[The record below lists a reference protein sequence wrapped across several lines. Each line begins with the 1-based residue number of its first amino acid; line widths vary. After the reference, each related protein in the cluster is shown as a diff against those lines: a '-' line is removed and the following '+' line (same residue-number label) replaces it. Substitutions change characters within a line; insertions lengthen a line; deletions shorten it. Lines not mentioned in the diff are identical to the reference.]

1 MTDINFSI
9 IIPHRNIHTLLQR
22 CIDSIPARDDVQIII
37 VDDNS
42 DPNIV
47 DFDNFP
53 GKNNPQVEIYLTK
66 EGKGA
71 GYARNVGLD
80 HAKGKWLLFAD
91 ADDYFS
97 ENLNKLFDEY
107 LNANSDVIYL
117 LNDTFDQKS
126 GKKTDVDSPV
136 GSACKIYD
144 SNSDLY
150 NVLRYKC
157 YAPWTKMVK
166 RDMIVLH
173 NIRFDE
179 VKASND
185 AFFSVKTGY
194 YAAKI
199 EVCPYIVYNRII
211 RQGSLQYSIKKD
223 LLLDR
228 IKVGYSINNFLG
240 SIGKIKYYNN
250 IRSYIAQLREIS
262 TLIFLQQLI
271 IFIFKSQPIILKDAL
286 VCFVNKFRHL

>member
-91 ADDYFS
+91 GR
-97 ENLNKLFDEY
+97 L
-107 LNANSDVIYL
+107 
-117 LNDTFDQKS
+117 
-126 GKKTDVDSPV
+126 PV
-136 GSACKIYD
+136 PGGS
-144 SNSDLY
+144 
-150 NVLRYKC
+150 
-157 YAPWTKMVK
+157 
-166 RDMIVLH
+166 
-173 NIRFDE
+173 
-179 VKASND
+179 
-185 AFFSVKTGY
+185 
-194 YAAKI
+194 
-199 EVCPYIVYNRII
+199 
-211 RQGSLQYSIKKD
+211 
-223 LLLDR
+223 
-228 IKVGYSINNFLG
+228 
-240 SIGKIKYYNN
+240 
-250 IRSYIAQLREIS
+250 
-262 TLIFLQQLI
+262 
-271 IFIFKSQPIILKDAL
+271 
-286 VCFVNKFRHL
+286 